1 MSAGWLL
8 PWPGWGAPLALAM
21 LLALP
26 LALALS
32 APLRFQLKCG
42 LYCALCLLA
51 SALTAPACLLWN
63 RGRTVDNMRWG
74 LDSTWPG
81 ASGVSA
87 SSSCSVAAFQAGRH
101 VRSVASLGGVTVW
114 AWIIKTV
121 VKSFKYLYG
130 LRFEV
135 KGLENFEVEGPCVII
150 SNHQSILDMMGLM
163 EVLPDRCVQIGK
175 RELLYFGSVGLIMYL
190 GGVIFINRKST
201 SNAKSV
207 MSEVGQAMTRDN
219 VKVWIYPEGT
229 RNGNGDLLPFKKG
242 AFHLAIQT
250 QVPII
255 PVVYSSFSTFYNP
268 EKHLFTSGK
277 IQVEVLPPIPTKGLE
292 ASEVAELTDKCYTIM
307 RETFFRLS
315 GRPGEVNGVA
325 PTPVN

>member
-1 MSAGWLL
+1 MDWGGPL
-8 PWPGWGAPLALAM
+8 WGAAAVGLM
-21 LLALP
+21 LLAP
-26 LALALS
+26 LLLLELSPALKFRA
-32 APLRFQLKCG
+32 KVG
-42 LYCALCLLA
+42 LYCVLCLLA
-51 SALTAPACLLWN
+51 SALTAPVCLLWN
-63 RGRTVDNMRWG
+63 RGRTVHNMR
-74 LDSTWPG
+74 
-81 ASGVSA
+81 
-87 SSSCSVAAFQAGRH
+87 
-101 VRSVASLGGVTVW
+101 
-114 AWIIKTV
+114 IIKNV
-121 VKSFKYLYG
+121 VRSFKYLYG

-135 KGLENFEVEGPCVII
+135 KGLKHFEIEGPCVIV

-207 MSEVGQAMTRDN
+207 MSGVGQAMMSDN

-250 QVPII
+250 QVPVI
-255 PVVYSSFSTFYNP
+255 PVVYSSFSSFYNP
-268 EKHLFTSGK
+268 AKNLFASGK
-277 IQVEVLPPIPTKGLE
+277 IQVEVLPPVPTTGLT
-292 ASEVAELTDKCYTIM
+292 AADVGDLTDRCYATM

-315 GRPGEVNGVA
+315 GRTGEVNGA
-325 PTPVN
+325 PPTLAE